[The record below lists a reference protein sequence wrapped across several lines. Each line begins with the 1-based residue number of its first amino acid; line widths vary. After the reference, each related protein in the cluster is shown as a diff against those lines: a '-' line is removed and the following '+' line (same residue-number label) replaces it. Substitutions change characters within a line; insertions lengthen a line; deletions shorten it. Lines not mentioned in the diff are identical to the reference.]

1 MSDDAIDGATG
12 GMNDLPSDGTSDANR
27 VPFTPG
33 IVGTGGKRRGA
44 GRTPGLGPDG
54 PSDAGAAAD
63 AGRFADTLGLVP
75 VRRLVE
81 DPVEVRFRLS
91 PGDRTLVSA
100 GQTVVAGAPILERI
114 RDPRLTESAA
124 PTPGPLEPGA
134 VTDAG
139 ELLFAWRGRWRAATG
154 DLAEPVETPVAGIV
168 KSVQPGSAVTI
179 RTASR
184 AVRGIVALGGATRG
198 RLQTATGRDGE
209 LRSGGLDVGF
219 AGTILVVGSR
229 IDAETLTRARAMG
242 VRGVIVGGL
251 ASKERRDFAASEAR
265 QRAALHRL
273 PPFAVLVLDG
283 ALRRQIPG
291 PIQAILDR
299 LIGREVAI
307 TTDPPMLVF
316 DPPEAP
322 LPVPPPDHVR
332 IRGGEH
338 AGREGRWAGLLG
350 RRRFPGGV
358 QLEAAAVRLADDA
371 VIAVP
376 LGDLERFG

>member
-1 MSDDAIDGATG
+1 MRERPVPTG
-12 GMNDLPSDGTSDANR
+12 GPPLPDDLGVVA
-27 VPFTPG
+27 
-33 IVGTGGKRRGA
+33 
-44 GRTPGLGPDG
+44 L
-54 PSDAGAAAD
+54 
-63 AGRFADTLGLVP
+63 
-75 VRRLVE
+75 RRLVHE
-81 DPVEVRFRLS
+81 PVDVRFALS
-91 PGDRTLVSA
+91 PGDAVLVSA
-100 GQTVVAGAPILERI
+100 GQSIGAGTPIAERI
-114 RDPRLTESAA
+114 RDPRIVEVAA
-124 PTPGPLEPGA
+124 AGSGAHAPGDRFAE
-134 VTDAG
+134 T
-139 ELLFAWRGRWRAATG
+139 ELLFEWKGRWRAASG
-154 DLAEPVETPVAGIV
+154 DVAETVESPVAGIV
-168 KSVQPGSAVTI
+168 RDVRPGSSILV
-179 RTASR
+179 RTGSR
-184 AVRGIVALGGATRG
+184 ALRGIVALGGPTRG

-251 ASKERRDFAASEAR
+251 ASKERRDFAASEGR

-283 ALRRQIPG
+283 SLRRQPSG

-307 TTDPPMLVF
+307 VTDPPMLVF
-316 DPPEAP
+316 EPTDVP

-338 AGREGRWAGLLG
+338 AGREGRWSGLLG
-350 RRRFPGGV
+350 PRRFPGGV
-358 QLEAAAVRLADDA
+358 MLEAGAVRLADDA
-371 VIAVP
+371 LIAVP